1 MGIYEIP
8 LQRSGFRAE
17 NEPKKGPKSLFLP
30 VIRENPAE
38 TGSHMT
44 AHTTSQSSQTAEIV
58 VDRKQ
63 AVSAGIFVGIVPLFW
78 SPETPAVFQA
88 DF

>member
-1 MGIYEIP
+1 
-8 LQRSGFRAE
+8 
-17 NEPKKGPKSLFLP
+17 
-30 VIRENPAE
+30 
-38 TGSHMT
+38 MT
-44 AHTTSQSSQTAEIV
+44 AHTTIQSRRTAEIV

-63 AVSAGIFVGIVPLFW
+63 AVSAGIFAGIVPLFW